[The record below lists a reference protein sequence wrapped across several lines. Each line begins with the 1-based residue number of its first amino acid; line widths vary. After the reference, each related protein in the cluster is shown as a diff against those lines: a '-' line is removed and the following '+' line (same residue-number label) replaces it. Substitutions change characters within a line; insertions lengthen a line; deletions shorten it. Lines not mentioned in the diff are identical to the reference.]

1 MRASRFLLATLKET
15 PADAEIVS
23 HQLMLR
29 AGMIRLLAS
38 GMYSWLPMGVRVL
51 RKVESIVRE
60 EMDRSGAQEV
70 LMPAVQPGELWEESG
85 RWTEMGPELLR
96 FKDRHERDFCLGPT
110 HEEVITDIA
119 RREIRSY
126 KQLPMNFY
134 QIQTKFRDEVRPRFG
149 VMRSRE
155 FIMKDA
161 YSFGIDQASLQEA
174 YEVMHD
180 AYCRIFTRTGLKFCV
195 VAADSGSIGGAV
207 SNEFHVLAESGEDA
221 IAFSDTGDFAANV
234 ELAPTPPAQP
244 LAAAGGQ
251 DLETLD
257 TPGVKTIAELSRCLE
272 VPASQCVKTLIVRG
286 SEEGLVALVLRGDHE
301 LNLIKAAALGEVS
314 APVTFAPPAEISAAI
329 GTAPGSVGPVGLS
342 IPVIADNA
350 LSALTDFVCGAN
362 QPDKHLT
369 GVNWDRDLPIPK
381 FVDLR
386 NVIDGDS
393 SPDGNGTLSI
403 ACGIEVGHI
412 FQLGTKY
419 SEALRAVCLDENGKA
434 APMSMGCYGIG
445 VTRVVAAAIEQNH
458 DERGI
463 IWPTAIAP
471 FHVAV
476 LPMNMQKSMRLQE
489 AVNRLYDELQGA
501 GLEVLLDDRRTR
513 AGVMFVD
520 AELLGIPHRVVM
532 GERSLDKGTLEYKNR
547 QGTVEKDIPI
557 ANIVSFLHQQVA
569 CEIDL

>member
-1 MRASRFLLATLKET
+1 MRASRLLLATLKET

-38 GMYSWLPMGVRVL
+38 GLYSWLPMGMRVL

-96 FKDRHERDFCLGPT
+96 FKDRHDRDFCLGPT

-161 YSFGIDQASLQEA
+161 YSFVIDEQSLQEA
-174 YEVMHD
+174 YDVMHD
-180 AYCRIFTRTGLKFCV
+180 TYCRIFTRTGLHFCV

-207 SNEFHVLAESGEDA
+207 SNEFHVLADSGEDA
-221 IAFSDTGDFAANV
+221 IAFSTGGDFAANV
-234 ELAPTPPAQP
+234 ELAPTPPAKTELKVGEQS
-244 LAAAGGQ
+244 LTTV
-251 DLETLD
+251 E
-257 TPGVKTIAELSRCLE
+257 TPGVTSIAELSQCLD
-272 VPASQCVKTLIVRG
+272 VPPSQCVKTLIVHG
-286 SEEGLVALVLRGDHE
+286 NEDGLVALVVRGDHE
-301 LNLIKAAALGEVS
+301 LNVIKAAGLSEV
-314 APVTFAPPAEISAAI
+314 ATPVTFAQPFEIEAAV
-329 GTAPGSVGPVGLS
+329 GAAPGSIGPKGLDMP
-342 IPVIADNA
+342 IIADNA
-350 LSALTDFVCGAN
+350 LSTLTDFVCGAN

-369 GVNWDRDLPIPK
+369 GVNWRRDLPIPE

-386 NVIDGDS
+386 NVVEGDP

-403 ACGIEVGHI
+403 ARGIEVGHI

-419 SEALRAVCLDENGKA
+419 SEALHAVCLDENGKA
-434 APMSMGCYGIG
+434 APMTMGCYGIG

-471 FHVAV
+471 FHVAM
-476 LPMNMQKSMRLQE
+476 LPMNMHKSIRLQE
-489 AVNRLYDELQGA
+489 AVDNLYSELRAA
-501 GLEVLLDDRRTR
+501 GLEVLLDDRQIR
-513 AGVMFVD
+513 AGVMFAD
-520 AELLGIPHRVVM
+520 AELLGVPHRIVI
-532 GERSLDKGTLEYKNR
+532 GDRGLDKGAIEYKNR
-547 QGTVEKDIPI
+547 QGTVEKEIPI
-557 ANIVSFLHQQVA
+557 DEIVLFLSDQVRS
-569 CEIDL
+569 ELDL